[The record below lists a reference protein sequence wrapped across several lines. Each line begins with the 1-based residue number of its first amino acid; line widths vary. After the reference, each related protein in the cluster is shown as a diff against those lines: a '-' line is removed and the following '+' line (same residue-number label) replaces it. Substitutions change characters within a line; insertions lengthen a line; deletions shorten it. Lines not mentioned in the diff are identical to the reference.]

1 MNNTN
6 QLSIQIQIKG
16 ESTKWLAKC
25 EGLSAIYGHKVEFL
39 THTKKVSS
47 KLHYYTI
54 TEAGIY
60 KHAPRI
66 GEVVGKFRCD
76 TGFLRITEAGEVTE
90 ISKEDALAAFAA

>member
-25 EGLSAIYGHKVEFL
+25 EGLSSIYGHAVTFL

-60 KHAPRI
+60 KASPRMADTTA
-66 GEVVGKFRCD
+66 FRCD
-76 TGFLRITEAGEVTE
+76 TGFLSINEAGEVTE
-90 ISKEDALAAFAA
+90 ISKEDALAAFAS